1 MTGKSGLQL
10 STRSTEF
17 APARPALT
25 QSERAN
31 SLREQREACIS
42 NSLLQGRSLGSAL
55 SGVVDAAIA
64 EAYTAVARDDLVVLA
79 LGSYARQEL
88 CPSSDVDVLLLHR
101 SGSIANVADALW
113 YPLWDAGFVL
123 GHATRTSSEA
133 FHLAESDLETL
144 TSLLDV
150 RIVAGAATV
159 DADALVHRVRR
170 LARRRK
176 DSLIAELSA
185 ASMRRRERPGRLG
198 EVLEPDL
205 KEGGGGLRDIHAL
218 GWAGWAMG
226 PGGSSALVAV
236 GALHGED
243 LEALALANNAL
254 LDTRVALHRSTGRP
268 SDRLSLQ
275 DQDAV
280 ASLLGSPDADSL
292 VRGLSEH
299 ARRVSWIA
307 AEAWGSLDSRTMP
320 KRGLRRLRGGDVE
333 LAEGVVQ
340 RHGVVALSS
349 GAVVDGSLVLRTAAH
364 AALLNARIDR
374 DSLER
379 MRGAAEPLWSADDR
393 DYLIAWLRA
402 GHSAITVAEALDHVG
417 VLSTIFPEWVNVR
430 SMPQRNAYHR
440 FTVDRHLLETV
451 AESAALL
458 SSELGSTD
466 ADVVSGLMRPE
477 VLIFS
482 ALLHDIG
489 KGQPGDHSEVGAA
502 IARRFAK
509 RVGLD
514 VEGARLLE
522 WLVLNHL
529 LMADTATRR
538 DLDDP
543 ATLEQFIAQ
552 AKDAETV
559 ILLHALTVADSR
571 ATGPAAWGPTKSALV
586 SELRERALLAISAGT
601 VTAADVDPFVVYE
614 DVITAGVLAVQWSE
628 IDEGLLQCAVIAPDR
643 PGLLGGVAAALALA
657 GLDISSV
664 NAATHSSGMALEVF
678 TGLDR
683 FGRLGSQIERS
694 KATGHIEAACA
705 GEDFSDR
712 LTARAAAY
720 RSPTAKRGATSV
732 TIDPTASTTASV
744 VEVYADDEVGRF
756 ARIAMILSGEG
767 VDVTAARATTIGDRI
782 VDVFYVQINGEKI
795 EASEAVA
802 ELRQAIIDGLEV
814 S

>member
-1 MTGKSGLQL
+1 M
-10 STRSTEF
+10 
-17 APARPALT
+17 
-25 QSERAN
+25 
-31 SLREQREACIS
+31 REQRESCINNQS
-42 NSLLQGRSLGSAL
+42 LQGSSFGLAL
-55 SGVVDAAIA
+55 SQVVDAAIK
-64 EAYTAVARDDLVVLA
+64 EAYASVARDDLVVLA

-133 FHLAESDLETL
+133 FHLAENDLETL

-150 RIVAGAATV
+150 RIVAGSARV

-185 ASMRRRERPGRLG
+185 ASLRRRERPGRLA

-226 PGGSSALVAV
+226 PGGASALVAT
-236 GALHGED
+236 GALHTED
-243 LEALALANNAL
+243 LDSLALANNAL
-254 LDTRVALHRSTGRP
+254 LDTRVGLHRSTGRP

-280 ASLLGSPDADSL
+280 ASLLGARDADSL
-292 VRGLSEH
+292 VRNLSEH
-299 ARRVSWIA
+299 ARRVSWIT
-307 AEAWGSLDSRTMP
+307 AEAWGALDSRTTSR
-320 KRGLRRLRGGDVE
+320 RGLRRLQRRQSE

-340 RHGVVALSS
+340 RQGVVALSPE
-349 GAVVDGSLVLRTAAH
+349 AVVDGSLVLRTAAI
-364 AALLNARIDR
+364 AASINARIER

-379 MRGAAEPLWSADDR
+379 MRGTAEPLWSDEDR
-393 DYLIAWLRA
+393 DYLIEWLRA

-417 VLSTIFPEWVNVR
+417 VLTTILPEWVNVR

-458 SSELGSTD
+458 SSARGSTD
-466 ADVVSGLMRPE
+466 ADVVNELTRPD
-477 VLIFS
+477 VLIFA

-502 IARRFAK
+502 IARGFAK

-514 VEGARLLE
+514 IERAGLLE

-543 ATLEQFIAQ
+543 ATLERFVAQ
-552 AKDAETV
+552 VKNAETV

-571 ATGPAAWGPTKSALV
+571 ATGPAAWGPTKAALV
-586 SELRERALLAISAGT
+586 TALRERALLAISDGS
-601 VTAADVDPFVVYE
+601 VTAAEVDPFVGYE
-614 DVITAGVLAVQWSE
+614 DLITAGVLTVQWSE
-628 IDEGLLQCAVIAPDR
+628 IDEGHIQCAVIAPDR
-643 PGLLGGVAAALALA
+643 PGLLGGVASALALA

-664 NAATHSSGMALEVF
+664 SAATHSSGIAVEVF
-678 TGLDR
+678 TGVDR
-683 FGRLGSQIERS
+683 FGRLRNQNARS
-694 KATGHIEAACA
+694 KAAEHIEAACD

-712 LTARAAAY
+712 LNARAVAY

-732 TIDPTASTTASV
+732 TIDPTASTTATV

-756 ARIAMILSGEG
+756 ARIAMILSAEG

-795 EASEAVA
+795 EASEVVA
-802 ELRQAIIDGLEV
+802 GLRQAIIDGLEN

>member
-1 MTGKSGLQL
+1 M
-10 STRSTEF
+10 
-17 APARPALT
+17 
-25 QSERAN
+25 
-31 SLREQREACIS
+31 REQREACFS
-42 NSLLQGRSLGSAL
+42 NPLLQGRSFGAAL

-64 EAYTAVARDDLVVLA
+64 EAFTAVARDDLVVLA

-226 PGGSSALVAV
+226 PGGSNALVAV

-320 KRGLRRLRGGDVE
+320 KRGLRRIRGGDVD

-340 RHGVVALSS
+340 RHGVVAISS

-379 MRGAAEPLWSADDR
+379 MRGVTEPLWRKEER

-402 GHSAITVAEALDHVG
+402 GHSSITVAEALDHVG
-417 VLSTIFPEWVNVR
+417 VLTTILPEWVNVR

-458 SSELGSTD
+458 SGELGSAD
-466 ADVVSGLMRPE
+466 ADVVNGLMRPE
-477 VLIFS
+477 ILIFS

-502 IARRFAK
+502 IAQGFAK

-514 VEGARLLE
+514 TEGARLLE

-552 AKDAETV
+552 TKDAETV

-601 VTAADVDPFVVYE
+601 VTVADVDPFVLYE
-614 DVITAGVLAVQWSE
+614 DVIAAGVLAVQWSE

-678 TGLDR
+678 TGVDR
-683 FGRLGSQIERS
+683 FGRLSSQIERS
-694 KATGHIEAACA
+694 RATSHIEEACA

-712 LTARAAAY
+712 LAARAAAY

-802 ELRQAIIDGLEV
+802 ELRHAIIDGLED

>member
-1 MTGKSGLQL
+1 M
-10 STRSTEF
+10 
-17 APARPALT
+17 
-25 QSERAN
+25 
-31 SLREQREACIS
+31 
-42 NSLLQGRSLGSAL
+42 
-55 SGVVDAAIA
+55 
-64 EAYTAVARDDLVVLA
+64 LA

-123 GHATRTSSEA
+123 GHATRTSGEA

-150 RIVAGAATV
+150 RIVAGAETV

-226 PGGSSALVAV
+226 PGGSNALVAV

-320 KRGLRRLRGGDVE
+320 KRGLRRIRGGDVD

-340 RHGVVALSS
+340 RHGVVAISS

-379 MRGAAEPLWSADDR
+379 MRGVTEPLWRKEER

-402 GHSAITVAEALDHVG
+402 GHSSITVAEALDHVG
-417 VLSTIFPEWVNVR
+417 VLTTILPEWVNVR

-458 SSELGSTD
+458 SGELGSAD
-466 ADVVSGLMRPE
+466 ADVVNGLMRPE
-477 VLIFS
+477 ILIFS

-502 IARRFAK
+502 IAQGFAK

-514 VEGARLLE
+514 TEGARLLE

-552 AKDAETV
+552 TKDAETV

-601 VTAADVDPFVVYE
+601 VTVADVDPFVLYE
-614 DVITAGVLAVQWSE
+614 DVIAAGVLAVQWSE

-664 NAATHSSGMALEVF
+664 NAATHSSGMALELF
-678 TGLDR
+678 TGVDR
-683 FGRLGSQIERS
+683 FGRLSSQIERS
-694 KATGHIEAACA
+694 RATSHIEEACA

-712 LTARAAAY
+712 LAARAAAY

-802 ELRQAIIDGLEV
+802 ELRHAIIDGLED